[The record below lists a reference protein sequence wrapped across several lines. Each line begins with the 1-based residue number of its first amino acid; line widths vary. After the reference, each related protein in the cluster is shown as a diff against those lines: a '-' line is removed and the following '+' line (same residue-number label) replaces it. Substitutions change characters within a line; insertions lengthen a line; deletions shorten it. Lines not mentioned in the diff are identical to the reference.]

1 MSPFASLSF
10 IANGCEPFFLAVKNV
25 LFAKFFPISTSG
37 AYDNT
42 GMPYNI
48 SAVLDDQGLF
58 DVEKYK
64 SYSPL
69 FMPVTLQLAYG
80 VQFAM
85 ITAIAVHT
93 YRKSNCI

>member
-1 MSPFASLSF
+1 M
-10 IANGCEPFFLAVKNV
+10 G
-25 LFAKFFPISTSG
+25 
-37 AYDNT
+37 YDNT

-69 FMPVTLQLAYG
+69 FMTVTLQLAYG

-93 YRKSNCI
+93 YRKSSCI